1 VSGGDQNKST
11 SVLPELATRKA
22 GGHNVWAVPAVKEN
36 KKRAKVLIVL
46 LIIRVPL
53 FRLAILN
60 MRSINA
66 QDLK

>member
-36 KKRAKVLIVL
+36 KKRARILIVL
-46 LIIRVPL
+46 LIISIPL
-53 FRLAILN
+53 FQFVNI
-60 MRSINA
+60 
-66 QDLK
+66 KYEEH